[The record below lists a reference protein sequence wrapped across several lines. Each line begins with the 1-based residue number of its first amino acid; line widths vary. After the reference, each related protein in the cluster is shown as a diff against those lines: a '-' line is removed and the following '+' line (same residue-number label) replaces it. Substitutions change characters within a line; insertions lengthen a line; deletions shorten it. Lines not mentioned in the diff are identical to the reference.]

1 MQASISRRE
10 AEAKPELGFAEER
23 LIAVG
28 MNSTI
33 DMALEVVTLPVS
45 DVDRAKDFYASLG
58 WRFDSWVLQEI
69 TTRLPGRTWED

>member
-45 DVDRAKDFYASLG
+45 MSIAR
-58 WRFDSWVLQEI
+58 
-69 TTRLPGRTWED
+69 RTSTPAWDGGSTAGCSRR